1 MAYPVTSPKQKTS
14 GWRTK
19 DSPTHTGTDFGWYV
33 GGVTYPRDVFAISD
47 GTVKTGS
54 ELRAGNYVNL
64 YSGNKRWLYGHLAS
78 ISVKN
83 GQAVK
88 AGQKLGVM
96 GQTGNA
102 QGVHLHLSLYINGVE
117 SNPELHITNSPV
129 KKENKVIKDNKRSYD
144 IIAREFDNA
153 TGRQFRTGKL
163 LSTAEFQR
171 SFVGRDELESL
182 VIIHKS
188 PETAIWQEAARIG
201 MTAKQQLKDK
211 DGVISAKDK
220 ELSTLKKAIADDKI
234 EDAKVQAKLAKLEA
248 QTDKAEQDAR
258 EHEKVKSG
266 FVDAL
271 LDIFNKFKK

>member
-19 DSPTHTGTDFGWYV
+19 DRPTHTGTDFGWYV

-47 GTVKTGS
+47 GTAKTGS
-54 ELRAGNYVNL
+54 ESRAGNYVNL

-78 ISVKN
+78 ISVRN

-129 KKENKVIKDNKRSYD
+129 KKEVNVGVITKELEQVMA
-144 IIAREFDNA
+144 IIA
-153 TGRQFRTGKL
+153 TGGKPGRNYNYRFTGKEANQTNVQAL
-163 LSTAEFQR
+163 AQF
-171 SFVGRDELESL
+171 
-182 VIIHKS
+182 
-188 PETAIWQEAARIG
+188 WQTQANAPSGLQGINNG
-201 MTAKQQLKDK
+201 LKATL
-211 DGVISAKDK
+211 SAKDK
-220 ELSTLKKAIADDKI
+220 ELAALKKAIADDKI
-234 EDAKVQAKLAKLEA
+234 EDAKVLAKLAKLEA
-248 QTDKAEQDAR
+248 QSDKAEADAK

>member
-19 DSPTHTGTDFGWYV
+19 ARPTHTGTDFGWYI

-54 ELRAGNYVNL
+54 ESRAGNYVNL

-129 KKENKVIKDNKRSYD
+129 KKEDSGVKIGSGDNWYNRLNKLHHQVRG
-144 IIAREFDNA
+144 REL
-153 TGRQFRTGKL
+153 GRPVFN
-163 LSTAEFQR
+163 
-171 SFVGRDELESL
+171 SFVGQDTLRYIEILSDDKEADT
-182 VIIHKS
+182 VQNWQNVGK
-188 PETAIWQEAARIG
+188 TAVNDKWD
-201 MTAKQQLKDK
+201 QQIYGLQDVVK
-211 DGVISAKDK
+211 AKDK
-220 ELSTLKKAIADDKI
+220 ELAALKKAIADDKI
-234 EDAKVQAKLAKLEA
+234 EDAKVLAKLAKLEA
-248 QTDKAEQDAR
+248 QSDKAEADAK

-266 FVDAL
+266 FIDAL